1 MPECRYP
8 HDFIF
13 LLILITY
20 FAFVLAAEAA
30 AVLRRDRATFKAY
43 VDASLR
49 GRAVQGVD
57 FERNPS
63 IKG

>member
-1 MPECRYP
+1 MFTSAE
-8 HDFIF
+8 
-13 LLILITY
+13 
-20 FAFVLAAEAA
+20 EAA